1 MKLSEFFLV
10 FLFSVV
16 LACPIVKA
24 RHADI
29 EMSFDSPSSASA
41 SESKMIKSHEKFKQ
55 QKKLI
60 VELFSCVDE
69 YEFHFREMKY
79 LNVLGKLP
87 ELKIKFS
94 RAQNIYRRYE
104 ARMNEQLKI
113 MGSLYFSRYQLF
125 TGLGEVLKN
134 LRLDSGFRAALMR
147 SGTVVLNNY
156 SELLEYLKTSP
167 VLKTQELNDL
177 KLKIANVSRRNQ
189 KYKITSKYFELDD
202 NKIPAGEQLMVL
214 EIKGNRALVL
224 YMGPTMTNSQIEGW
238 VNLRDLEK
246 RTSWVN
252 SNKDFY

>member
-1 MKLSEFFLV
+1 MV
-10 FLFSVV
+10 FLFSIV
-16 LACPIVKA
+16 LACPIAKA
-24 RHADI
+24 QHADI
-29 EMSFDSPSSASA
+29 EMSFDSPSSAA
-41 SESKMIKSHEKFKQ
+41 ESDSQPVKSHEKFEQ

-60 VELFSCVDE
+60 VDLFSCVDD

-87 ELKIKFS
+87 ELKNKFA
-94 RAQNIYRRYE
+94 RAQNTYRRYE

-156 SELLEYLKTSP
+156 NELLDYLKASP
-167 VLKTQELNDL
+167 ILKPQELNDL

-202 NKIPAGEQLMVL
+202 NKIPAGEQIMVL
-214 EIKGNRALVL
+214 EVKGNRALVL

-246 RTSWVN
+246 RTNWEN